1 MRSFSGLYYFVR
13 LLVLI
18 TAYLSMKLST
28 GGEWLS
34 DDMWFPIGTVFLTM
48 AIVIA
53 LTKPYKKNYMNTLDV
68 LLLSNLAL
76 LSYAIIS
83 SRFNLSLT
91 IPITMLIPIVVFFLT
106 FLLRLMVPLVNCLS
120 TSAKVLINIQKIL
133 WRSVCKSAST
143 NEGECLLIHPN

>member
-13 LLVLI
+13 LLVVI

-28 GGEWLS
+28 AGEWLS
-34 DDMWFPIGTVFLTM
+34 DDMWFPIGTVFLTV

-53 LTKPYKKNYMNTLDV
+53 LTRPYKKIYMNTLDV

-76 LSYAIIS
+76 LSYAIS

-91 IPITMLIPIVVFFLT
+91 IPIMMIIPIVVFLLT
-106 FLLRLMVPLVNCLS
+106 LLLRLMVPLVN
-120 TSAKVLINIQKIL
+120 
-133 WRSVCKSAST
+133 
-143 NEGECLLIHPN
+143 